1 MRTPVVAGR
10 FYPGSPTELAETVSE
25 LFAKAGTVQKEK
37 ALAVVSPH
45 AGYIYSGELA
55 AKTLSRIIIPETV
68 VIIGPNH
75 HGRGAQVALSAQS
88 WEMPFGV
95 VPVDQEMA
103 ALLVEHGTGDI
114 TIDETAHDP
123 EHSLEVQIPFLQK
136 LQDRLTIV
144 PLIVS
149 QITFS
154 QCEEVAKSLADAI
167 QRLNKDILIVASSDM
182 SHYESRGTA
191 TKKDR
196 LALQDVENLHPQELY
211 NTVFNNRISMCGV
224 IPVVITLLTARLM
237 GATRAD
243 LVDYTDSGYVSGD
256 TKQVVGYAGF
266 VIR

>member
-10 FYPGSPTELAETVSE
+10 FYPGSPIELAETVDG
-25 LFAKAGTVQKEK
+25 LFAKAGTVQKET

-55 AKTLSRIIIPETV
+55 SKTLSRVTVPETV

-75 HGRGAQVALSAQS
+75 HGRGARVALSAQS
-88 WEMPFGV
+88 WEMPFGE

-103 ALLVEHGTGDI
+103 ALLVEQGTAEI
-114 TIDETAHDP
+114 TIDEIAHNP

-136 LQDRLTIV
+136 LQNNLKIV
-144 PLIVS
+144 PLVVS

-154 QCEEVAKSLADAI
+154 QCEEVATALADAI
-167 QRLNKDILIVASSDM
+167 QALEKDILIVASSDM
-182 SHYESRGTA
+182 SHYESREAA
-191 TKKDR
+191 TKKDS
-196 LALQDVENLHPQELY
+196 LALQDVQNLKPQELY
-211 NTVFNNRISMCGV
+211 NTVFSNGISMCGV
-224 IPVVITLLTARLM
+224 IPVVITLLTARLL

-256 TKQVVGYAGF
+256 AKQVVGYAGI